1 MTDPQNRLASRK
13 PATVGLLLTL
23 TLLGVFPIDVVLPSF
38 PALSE
43 HFGRSSSDI
52 ALSVSL
58 YAVGIALSQLL
69 VGPLSDAM
77 GRKNLLLIGISVSA
91 VGATGC
97 VLADGYWSFL
107 FFRVVQALGCGCF
120 VLSQALIQD
129 LFTGRE
135 QQRLRIF
142 LVTCGGIFISVS
154 PLAGT
159 GLQSWMGWRGSF
171 LVFVALAVGVFVGA
185 SLLLKP
191 SPAGHPRRHLDFIA
205 SYRKVCGDFSFM
217 AYWLTSALAFSCH
230 FSFIVISPLV
240 LIDQLQLS
248 PEAFSWALL
257 GYGLAYIG
265 GGAVATVLSNRID
278 PQTQIITGLGLILAA
293 GILMLGLSSQLGLS
307 VATLLL
313 PMIVCT
319 AGTTIAR
326 AAAHTLAMNRF
337 PEQAGTSASAG
348 SVLIFIVGGL
358 TSATIS
364 LTPLDMQVTLALCL
378 MLLSLLGL
386 GLNTL
391 VRQRNSGLLVG

>member
-1 MTDPQNRLASRK
+1 MADTKDLPDTRK
-13 PATVGLLLTL
+13 PAAVGLLLTL

-43 HFGRSSSDI
+43 HFGRASSDI

-58 YAVGIALSQLL
+58 FAVGIALSQLL
-69 VGPLSDAM
+69 VGPLSDAI
-77 GRKNLLLIGISVSA
+77 GRKNLLLIGITVA
-91 VGATGC
+91 AIGATGC
-97 VLADGYWSFL
+97 VLANNYWFFL
-107 FFRVVQALGCGCF
+107 FCRVIQALGCGCF

-129 LFTGRE
+129 LFTGQE

-171 LVFVALAVGVFVGA
+171 LVFIALAIGVFVSA
-185 SLLLKP
+185 CRLLNP
-191 SPAGHPRRHLDFIA
+191 PAAGSQRRRLDFIA
-205 SYRKVCGDFSFM
+205 SYRKVCSDFSFM

-240 LIDQLQLS
+240 FIDQLQLS
-248 PEAFSWALL
+248 PEAFSLALL
-257 GYGLAYIG
+257 AYGLAYIG

-278 PQTQIITGLGLILAA
+278 SQTQIITGLCLILSA
-293 GILMLGLSSQLGLS
+293 GVLMLGLSSHLGLS
-307 VATLLL
+307 VTTLLL

-326 AAAHTLAMNRF
+326 SAAHTQAMNIF

-358 TSATIS
+358 TSAAIS
-364 LTPLDMQVTLALCL
+364 LTPLDLHITLALCL
-378 MLLSLLGL
+378 ILLGL
-386 GLNTL
+386 LGQVLNALIRYRHRGL
-391 VRQRNSGLLVG
+391 QAG

>member
-1 MTDPQNRLASRK
+1 MTDPQNRLAARK
-13 PATVGLLLTL
+13 LAAVGLLLTL

-43 HFGRSSSDI
+43 HFQSPLPDI

-58 YAVGIALSQLL
+58 FAVGIALSQLL
-69 VGPLSDAM
+69 IGPLSDVM
-77 GRKNLLLIGISVSA
+77 GRKNLLLIGITVAA

-97 VLADGYWSFL
+97 VLADGYGSFL
-107 FFRVVQALGCGCF
+107 LFRIVQALGCGCF

-159 GLQSWMGWRGSF
+159 VLQSWMGWWGSF
-171 LVFVALAVGVFVGA
+171 LVFIALAICVFA
-185 SLLLKP
+185 WAWRLLER
-191 SPAGHPRRHLDFIA
+191 SPAGSQPRHFNFIA
-205 SYRKVCGDFSFM
+205 AYRKVLGNFSFM

-240 LIDQLQLS
+240 LIDQLHLS
-248 PEAFSWALL
+248 PEAFSLVLL

-265 GGAVATVLSNRID
+265 GGFVATMLSNRID
-278 PQTQIITGLGLILAA
+278 PQTQIIMGLGLILAA
-293 GILMLGLSSQLGLS
+293 GLLMLGLANHLGLS
-307 VATLLL
+307 ITTLLL

-326 AAAHTLAMNRF
+326 AAANNQAMTLF
-337 PEQAGTSASAG
+337 PAQAGTSASAG

-358 TSATIS
+358 TSAVIS
-364 LTPLDMQVTLALCL
+364 LTPLDLQVALALCL
-378 MLLSLLGL
+378 VLLSLLGL
-386 GLNTL
+386 GLNAL
-391 VRQRNSGLLVG
+391 LRQRNRGLLAG